1 MPGEGFY
8 STRLR
13 EKAGNLGGNS
23 WREILAGKN
32 KAGTLGGK
40 IYARTFSGKS
50 TFIINTSAEIKLE
63 I

>member
-1 MPGEGFY
+1 MARNFG
-8 STRLR
+8 
-13 EKAGNLGGNS
+13 
-23 WREILAGKN
+23 GKN